1 MRNFRWNIQ
10 KTNIDCPNRANLHK
24 SPNFLP
30 RVTFRLVGWLDF
42 AHFILN
48 ILRVHERNFRSR
60 FQRISRFFSLL
71 AFHRRVE
78 LFVWFSHFSSSFQRF
93 ELIHRESEWY
103 VFFCCVVLL
112 RSQCPDSDSFLFW
125 VHFDIISPTDD
136 GWLSIDDLNI
146 LWLAV
151 LAQPSSQ
158 LLSSAALCAQSS
170 DDISALNLRLI
181 WAWSFFSSLWVRDAR
196 NNAADSQNT

>member
-1 MRNFRWNIQ
+1 MKGILGHDSRE
-10 KTNIDCPNRANLHK
+10 
-24 SPNFLP
+24 FL
-30 RVTFRLVGWLDF
+30 
-42 AHFILN
+42 A
-48 ILRVHERNFRSR
+48 
-60 FQRISRFFSLL
+60 FFLSLL
-71 AFHRRVE
+71 SIAASNC
-78 LFVWFSHFSSSFQRF
+78 LCDS
-93 ELIHRESEWY
+93 LISPAHSKGSNWY
-103 VFFCCVVLL
+103 IGNRNDMFFCCVVLL

-158 LLSSAALCAQSS
+158 LLSSAAPCAQSS